1 MEDVLEIA
9 FLVDVKSK
17 EGGEPSIVIAY
28 YILFIDI
35 AHYLL
40 IIDYLLC
47 CASSLSRVRLFVTP

>member
-1 MEDVLEIA
+1 M
-9 FLVDVKSK
+9 DVKSK

-47 CASSLSRVRLFVTP
+47 CASSLSRV

>member
-1 MEDVLEIA
+1 MEDDLENPC
-9 FLVDVKSK
+9 LVVVKSK

-28 YILFIDI
+28 YVLFINI

-47 CASSLSRVRLFVTP
+47 CA

>member
-1 MEDVLEIA
+1 MEDVLENA
-9 FLVDVKSK
+9 FLVDAKSQ

-28 YILFIDI
+28 YVLFIDI

-47 CASSLSRVRLFVTP
+47 CA